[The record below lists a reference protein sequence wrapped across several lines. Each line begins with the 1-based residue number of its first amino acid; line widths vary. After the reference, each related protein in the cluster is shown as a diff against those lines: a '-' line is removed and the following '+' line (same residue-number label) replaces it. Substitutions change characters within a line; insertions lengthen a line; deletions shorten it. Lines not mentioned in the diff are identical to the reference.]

1 MTHQFSLDRSVF
13 EELSLVSGS
22 TDRLEF
28 FNDERLSGQQRLFFQ
43 VWASQV
49 LQVGV
54 LGAGHTLT
62 QAGEIPLYGYVT
74 TSGEARRQPVS
85 ENSQE
90 LLLGPGS
97 VLGLAE
103 GLAGIPSLYTVEAIS
118 TVHCKV
124 ISIDEAH
131 PCAARPHLK
140 VRPYPAASKWTRTR
154 HVTAGRSRRRL
165 PTL

>member
-1 MTHQFSLDRSVF
+1 MTHQFSLDPSRF

-74 TSGEARRQPVS
+74 TSGEARRLPVS

-103 GLAGIPSLYTVEAIS
+103 GLAGIPSLYTVEAVS
-118 TVHCKV
+118 TVNCKV
-124 ISIDEAH
+124 IPINEAVADIQRLNSGMKGI
-131 PCAARPHLK
+131 CRFTLG
-140 VRPYPAASKWTRTR
+140 RILNGRMENIPAW
-154 HVTAGRSRRRL
+154 L
-165 PTL
+165 Q

>member
-1 MTHQFSLDRSVF
+1 MTHQFSLDPSRF
-13 EELSLVSGS
+13 EEHSLVSGS
-22 TDRLEF
+22 IDRPAF
-28 FNDERLSGQQRLFFQ
+28 FNDDNLSDQQHLFFQ
-43 VWASQV
+43 VWVSQV

-54 LGAGHTLT
+54 LGAGHTLS
-62 QAGEIPLYGYVT
+62 QAGEIPLYGYVM
-74 TSGEARRQPVS
+74 TSGEARRLPVS

-124 ISIDEAH
+124 IPINEAVADIQRLNSSMKGI
-131 PCAARPHLK
+131 CRFTLG
-140 VRPYPAASKWTRTR
+140 RILNGRMENIPAW
-154 HVTAGRSRRRL
+154 L
-165 PTL
+165 Q

>member
-1 MTHQFSLDRSVF
+1 MTHQFSLDPSRF

-28 FNDERLSGQQRLFFQ
+28 FNDDRLSGQQHLFFQ
-43 VWASQV
+43 VWVSQV

-74 TSGEARRQPVS
+74 TSGEARRLPVS

-124 ISIDEAH
+124 IPINEALADIQWLNSSMKGI
-131 PCAARPHLK
+131 CRFTLG
-140 VRPYPAASKWTRTR
+140 RILNGRMENIPAW
-154 HVTAGRSRRRL
+154 L
-165 PTL
+165 Q

>member
-13 EELSLVSGS
+13 EEPSLVSGS
-22 TDRLEF
+22 NERYDF
-28 FNDERLSGQQRLFFQ
+28 FNDDRLSGQQRLFFQ
-43 VWASQV
+43 VWVSQV

-54 LGAGHTLT
+54 LGAGHTLS
-62 QAGEIPLYGYVT
+62 QAGEIPLYGYVM
-74 TSGEARRQPVS
+74 TSGDARRLPVS

-124 ISIDEAH
+124 IPINEALADIQRLNSSMKGI
-131 PCAARPHLK
+131 CRFTLG
-140 VRPYPAASKWTRTR
+140 RILNGRMENIPAW
-154 HVTAGRSRRRL
+154 L
-165 PTL
+165 Q

>member
-74 TSGEARRQPVS
+74 TSGEARRLPVS

-124 ISIDEAH
+124 IPINEALADIQRLNSSMKGI
-131 PCAARPHLK
+131 CRFTLG
-140 VRPYPAASKWTRTR
+140 RILNGRMENIPAW
-154 HVTAGRSRRRL
+154 L
-165 PTL
+165 Q

>member
-22 TDRLEF
+22 TDRHEF

-49 LQVGV
+49 LQSGV

-62 QAGEIPLYGYVT
+62 QSGEIPLYGYVM
-74 TSGEARRQPVS
+74 TSGEARRLPVS

-124 ISIDEAH
+124 ISIDEAVADIQRLNSSMKGI
-131 PCAARPHLK
+131 CRFTLG
-140 VRPYPAASKWTRTR
+140 RILNGRLDNIPAW
-154 HVTAGRSRRRL
+154 L
-165 PTL
+165 Q

>member
-54 LGAGHTLT
+54 FGSGHTLT
-62 QAGEIPLYGYVT
+62 QAGEIPLYGYVM
-74 TSGEARRQPVS
+74 TSGEARREPVS

-124 ISIDEAH
+124 ISIDEAVADIQRLNSGMKGI
-131 PCAARPHLK
+131 CRFTLG
-140 VRPYPAASKWTRTR
+140 RILNGRLDNIPAW
-154 HVTAGRSRRRL
+154 L
-165 PTL
+165 Q

>member
-1 MTHQFSLDRSVF
+1 MSHQFSLDPSRF
-13 EELSLVSGS
+13 EEHSLVSGS
-22 TDRLEF
+22 TDRPEF

-49 LQVGV
+49 LKLGV
-54 LGAGHTLT
+54 FDSGHTLS
-62 QAGEIPLYGYVT
+62 QAGEIPLYGYVM

-103 GLAGIPSLYTVEAIS
+103 GLAGIPSLYTVEAVS
-118 TVHCKV
+118 TVNCKV
-124 ISIDEAH
+124 IPINEAVADIQRLNSGMKGI
-131 PCAARPHLK
+131 CRFTLG
-140 VRPYPAASKWTRTR
+140 RILNGRMENIPAW
-154 HVTAGRSRRRL
+154 L
-165 PTL
+165 Q

>member
-1 MTHQFSLDRSVF
+1 MSHQFSLDQSRF

-22 TDRLEF
+22 NERYDF
-28 FNDERLSGQQRLFFQ
+28 FNDDRLSGQQRLFFQ

-49 LQVGV
+49 LQSGV

-62 QAGEIPLYGYVT
+62 QSGEIPLYGYVM
-74 TSGEARRQPVS
+74 TSGEARRLPVS

-103 GLAGIPSLYTVEAIS
+103 GDRKSV
-118 TVHCKV
+118 V
-124 ISIDEAH
+124 
-131 PCAARPHLK
+131 
-140 VRPYPAASKWTRTR
+140 
-154 HVTAGRSRRRL
+154 
-165 PTL
+165 